1 MPAYSKKSPEGR
13 VAFTSTG
20 HSDRGTHLSR
30 ATDAARAWMTDGS
43 DRSRAQRAAGAAFLI
58 RVASAALV
66 YLTQVLLARWMG
78 SFEFGVYVYVWT
90 WVLLLG
96 GLVDLGIATGAQ
108 RFIPEYTGTGRLEVL
123 RGFLA
128 GSRWL
133 VLAMATVWAL
143 AAALGVWLF
152 SAHLHSY
159 EIMPLYIACAAL
171 PLFVLGRLQDG
182 IARSYEWINLAL
194 MPPYVIRS
202 LLLILAMGAAY
213 WLKLPTDAATA
224 MLAAVATTWVTVIGQ
239 TLVMN
244 RRLATKVAPGP
255 NAYAA
260 GAWLAASLPIF
271 MVEGFYLLLTHAD
284 VLLLR
289 QYRSPDEVA
298 VYYAAAKTL
307 ALVAFVSFSVSAA
320 TAHKFS
326 EYHVAGNKAALS
338 AFLSDSIKWT
348 FWPSLA
354 ATVVILALGKPILWL
369 FGPRFIDGYVLMFIL
384 AVGPLARATVGPV
397 ERLLNMV
404 GEQRA
409 CAVVYASAFA
419 ANIALCVALIPRFGV
434 AGAAVAIS
442 GAMILE
448 AVLLFLVAR
457 QRLGLHV
464 FVWRPRAQ
472 IKTADG
478 TK

>member
-1 MPAYSKKSPEGR
+1 VALTESTEGGGSRLMAR
-13 VAFTSTG
+13 VPVQLRFWLT
-20 HSDRGTHLSR
+20 DR
-30 ATDAARAWMTDGS
+30 S
-43 DRSRAQRAAGAAFLI
+43 DRSRAQRAAGVAFLI
-58 RVASAALV
+58 RVASAALIYV
-66 YLTQVLLARWMG
+66 SQVLFARWMG

-108 RFIPEYTGTGRLEVL
+108 RFIPEYTGKKQLDML
-123 RGFLA
+123 RGFLSGA
-128 GSRWL
+128 RWL
-133 VLAMATVWAL
+133 VLAMATAWAA

-152 SAHLHSY
+152 GAHLDSY
-159 EIMPLYIACAAL
+159 EIMPLYIACAGL

-182 IARSYEWINLAL
+182 MARSYDWINLAL

-202 LLLILAMGAAY
+202 LLLILAMGAAW
-213 WLKLPTDAATA
+213 WLKLPTDASTA
-224 MLAAVATTWVTVIGQ
+224 MLAAVLATLVTVIGQ

-244 RRLATKVAPGP
+244 ARLKRQVSAGP
-255 NAYAA
+255 KNYAV

-289 QYRSPDEVA
+289 QYRSPDEIA

-326 EYHVAGNKAALS
+326 EYHVAGNKAELS
-338 AFLSDSIKWT
+338 GFLAESIKWT

-354 ATVVILALGKPILWL
+354 ATVLILALGKPLLWL
-369 FGPRFIDGYVLMFIL
+369 FGPQFVDGYFLMFIL
-384 AVGPLARATVGPV
+384 AIGPLARATVGPV

-409 CAVVYASAFA
+409 CAFVYASAFA
-419 ANIALCVALIPRFGV
+419 ANIALCVLLIPLFGV
-434 AGAAVAIS
+434 AGAAIAIS
-442 GAMILE
+442 GAMVLE
-448 AVLLFLVAR
+448 AVLLFAVSKR
-457 QRLGLHV
+457 RLGLHV
-464 FVWRPRAQ
+464 FIWRPKQATV
-472 IKTADG
+472 K
-478 TK
+478 

>member
-1 MPAYSKKSPEGR
+1 MSVTSSHERGGALSQRRLAYVVMRIKTWL
-13 VAFTSTG
+13 AD
-20 HSDRGTHLSR
+20 HSYSSR
-30 ATDAARAWMTDGS
+30 AP
-43 DRSRAQRAAGAAFLI
+43 RAAGMAFLI
-58 RVASAALV
+58 RVASAALI
-66 YLTQVLLARWMG
+66 YLSQVLFARWMG

-108 RFIPEYTGTGRLEVL
+108 RFIPEYTGRKQLDML

-133 VLAMATVWAL
+133 VVAMATAWAG
-143 AAALGVWLF
+143 AAALGIWLF
-152 SAHLHSY
+152 GAHLHSY
-159 EIMPLYIACAAL
+159 EIMPLYIACVGL
-171 PLFVLGRLQDG
+171 PLFTLGRLQDG
-182 IARSYEWINLAL
+182 MARSFEWINLAL

-202 LLLILAMGAAY
+202 LLLIGAMGAAY
-213 WLKLPTDAATA
+213 WLKLPTDASTA
-224 MLAAVATTWVTVIGQ
+224 MLAAIATTWVTVIGQ

-244 RRLATKVAPGP
+244 RRLRRKIEPGPKNYAPGV
-255 NAYAA
+255 
-260 GAWLAASLPIF
+260 WLAASLPIF

-289 QYRSPDEVA
+289 QYRSPDEIA

-326 EYHVAGNKAALS
+326 EYHVAGNKVQLA
-338 AFLSDSIKWT
+338 AFLADSIRWT

-354 ATVVILALGKPILWL
+354 ATVIILALGRPFLSL
-369 FGPRFIDGYVLMFIL
+369 FGAQFVDGYALMFIL

-419 ANIALCVALIPRFGV
+419 VNIALCVLLIPLLGV

-448 AVLLFLVAR
+448 AALLFGVAK
-457 QRLGLHV
+457 QRLGLHG
-464 FVWRPRAQ
+464 FIWQPKR
-472 IKTADG
+472 
-478 TK
+478 

>member
-1 MPAYSKKSPEGR
+1 M
-13 VAFTSTG
+13 AFTSTEE
-20 HSDRGTHLSR
+20 SRRGALVARTTE
-30 ATDAARAWMTDGS
+30 AVRAWMSDGS
-43 DRSRAQRAAGAAFLI
+43 DRSRAQRGAAAAFLI
-58 RVASAALV
+58 RVASAVLL
-66 YLTQVLLARWMG
+66 YGSQVLFARWMG

-96 GLVDLGIATGAQ
+96 GLVDLGIATGSQ
-108 RFIPEYTGTGRLEVL
+108 RFIPEYTGTGRLEML
-123 RGFLA
+123 RGFLS

-133 VLAMATVWAL
+133 VLAMATAWAL
-143 AAALGVWLF
+143 AAALGVWIF
-152 SAHLHSY
+152 SAHLQAY
-159 EIMPLYIACAAL
+159 EVMPLTIACAGL
-171 PLFVLGRLQDG
+171 PLFTLGRLQDG
-182 IARSYEWINLAL
+182 IARSYDWINLAL

-213 WLKLPTDAATA
+213 ALKLPTDAATA

-239 TLVMN
+239 TVVMN
-244 RRLATKVAPGP
+244 ARLARKVAPGP
-255 NAYAA
+255 RAYAT
-260 GAWLAASLPIF
+260 GPWLAASLPIF

-289 QYRSPDEVA
+289 AYRSPDEVA

-326 EYHVAGNKAALS
+326 EYHVAGNKAELS
-338 AFLSDSIKWT
+338 GFLADSIKWT

-354 ATVVILALGKPILWL
+354 ATVVILALGQPILWL
-369 FGPRFIDGYVLMFIL
+369 FGPRFVDGYLLMFIL

-419 ANIALCVALIPRFGV
+419 VNIGLCVLLIPLFGV

-442 GAMILE
+442 GAMMLE
-448 AVLLFLVAR
+448 AAMLFFVAR
-457 QRLGLHV
+457 ARLGLHG
-464 FVWRPRAQ
+464 FIWRPKSAAA
-472 IKTADG
+472 K
-478 TK
+478 

>member
-1 MPAYSKKSPEGR
+1 MSVTGSAENRPVRAPAQLLAWARAWLTDP
-13 VAFTSTG
+13 
-20 HSDRGTHLSR
+20 SDRG
-30 ATDAARAWMTDGS
+30 
-43 DRSRAQRAAGAAFLI
+43 RAQRAAGIAFLI
-58 RVASAALV
+58 RVASAALLYV
-66 YLTQVLLARWMG
+66 SQVLFARWMG

-108 RFIPEYTGTGRLEVL
+108 RFIPEYTGTGQLDML

-133 VLAMATVWAL
+133 VLAMATAWAGL
-143 AAALGVWLF
+143 AALGIWLF
-152 SAHLHSY
+152 GEHLHSY
-159 EIMPLYIACAAL
+159 EIMPLYIACAGL
-171 PLFVLGRLQDG
+171 PLFTLGRLQDG
-182 IARSYEWINLAL
+182 MARSYDWINLAL

-202 LLLILAMGAAY
+202 VLLIVAMGAAW
-213 WLKLPTDAATA
+213 WLQLPTDASTA
-224 MLAAVATTWVTVIGQ
+224 MLAAMLTTWVTVLGQ
-239 TLVMN
+239 TIVMN
-244 RRLATKVAPGP
+244 RRLKRKVPPGP
-255 NAYAA
+255 KSYRA
-260 GAWLAASLPIF
+260 GLWLAASLPIF

-289 QYRSPDEVA
+289 QFRPPDEVA

-326 EYHVAGNKAALS
+326 EYHVAGNKAELS
-338 AFLSDSIKWT
+338 AFLAESIKWT

-354 ATVVILALGKPILWL
+354 ATVLILALGKPFLWL
-369 FGPRFIDGYVLMFIL
+369 FGPQFVDGYFLMFIL
-384 AVGPLARATVGPV
+384 AIGPLARATVGPV

-409 CAVVYASAFA
+409 CAVVYAAAFLT
-419 ANIALCVALIPRFGV
+419 NIALCVVLIPLFGV

-442 GAMILE
+442 AAMILE
-448 AVLLFLVAR
+448 AVLLFAVTKE
-457 QRLGLHV
+457 RLGLHV
-464 FVWRPRAQ
+464 FVWRP
-472 IKTADG
+472 KG
-478 TK
+478 